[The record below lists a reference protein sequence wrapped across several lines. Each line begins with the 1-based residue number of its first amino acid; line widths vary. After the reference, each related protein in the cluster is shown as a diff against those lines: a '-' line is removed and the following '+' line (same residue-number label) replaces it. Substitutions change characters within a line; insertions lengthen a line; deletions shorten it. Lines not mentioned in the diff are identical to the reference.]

1 MDQDPIQI
9 KGFDD
14 QKRKKENSAK
24 MSLFFDKKNIA
35 IYYVQATGVK
45 HFKKKKFINFF
56 LCFWVIIALL
66 DLDPD
71 PDCESGSEDPI

>member
-24 MSLFFDKKNIA
+24 MSLFLIKNIA
-35 IYYVQATGVK
+35 IYYVQATGDK